1 MFCPSV
7 LYGVYYIRQTTIYDD
22 IPVQHRISRPEI
34 NSSHIALSSQGC
46 SGRMSVNTR
55 DLLSALTIAY
65 QPGCKGHQSTPCRH
79 FDFEVRNRMFK
90 INRAK
95 IEKNVI
101 KSKTYR
107 KPLSQLTAKLGEP
120 SKVGT
125 FPRLGFPLEGT

>member
-1 MFCPSV
+1 M
-7 LYGVYYIRQTTIYDD
+7 
-22 IPVQHRISRPEI
+22 
-34 NSSHIALSSQGC
+34 
-46 SGRMSVNTR
+46 
-55 DLLSALTIAY
+55 
-65 QPGCKGHQSTPCRH
+65 KGHQWTPCRH

-90 INRAK
+90 INSAK

-125 FPRLGFPLEGT
+125 FQGWNLPRLGFPLESKPPY